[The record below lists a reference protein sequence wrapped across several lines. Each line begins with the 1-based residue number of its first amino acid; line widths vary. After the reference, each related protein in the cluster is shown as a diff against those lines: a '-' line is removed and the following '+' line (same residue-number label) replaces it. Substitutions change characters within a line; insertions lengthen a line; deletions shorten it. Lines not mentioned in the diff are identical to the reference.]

1 LRIGDALA
9 SLTIVDA
16 NSARRS
22 GRPRRSCVREGAKT
36 DPARPI
42 TMTVGADPFRFNPDR
57 WVRKLAEAGTRCAGM
72 TVDLQDNDEGA
83 VITRRGSRNPPDPGE
98 LTVFS

>member
-1 LRIGDALA
+1 
-9 SLTIVDA
+9 
-16 NSARRS
+16 
-22 GRPRRSCVREGAKT
+22 
-36 DPARPI
+36 
-42 TMTVGADPFRFNPDR
+42 MTVGAEPFRFNRDR
-57 WVRKLAEAGTRCAGM
+57 WMGKLTAAGTRRAGM